1 MKKKELKQLAE
12 KIISLEQQFKK
23 ENNPILLKDIEDI
36 AKNLTLTEL
45 IELDLEIQKNLT
57 PEWSNVINHIW

>member
-1 MKKKELKQLAE
+1 MKKKELKQLAK

-23 ENNPILLKDIEDI
+23 ENDPILLKDIENI

-57 PEWSNVINHIW
+57 PEWSNVINRIW